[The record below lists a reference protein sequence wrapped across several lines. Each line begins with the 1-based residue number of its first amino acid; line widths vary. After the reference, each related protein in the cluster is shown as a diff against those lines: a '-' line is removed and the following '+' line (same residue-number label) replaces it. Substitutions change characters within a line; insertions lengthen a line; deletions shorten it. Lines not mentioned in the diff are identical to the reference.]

1 MADIDPT
8 FGARAAALEPD
19 FELQREI
26 GRGGM
31 GIVYLGVDVKLDRP
45 VAIKVLPEHLAGV
58 AEIRERFLREARTA
72 AKLSHPN
79 IVPIYHADEMGGVV
93 FFVMAY
99 VDGESL
105 AERIAS
111 GGALPPI
118 QCARLLS
125 DVALALDYAHGEGI
139 VHRDIKPSNVMIQPV
154 TQTRS
159 QMGIRRM
166 YRAVLMDFG
175 IAKIVTDVTTR
186 LTTTGMMGTIDYIA
200 PEQIQGAADVTGL
213 ADVYSMGVMAYQM
226 LTGQLPFNH
235 SNPAA
240 MLIAHLMEPAPD
252 PKLARPDLTDRAGGA
267 ILRAMAKKPEDR
279 FSTAGAFVTAI
290 VV

>member
-1 MADIDPT
+1 M
-8 FGARAAALEPD
+8 D
-19 FELQREI
+19 FVE
-26 GRGGM
+26 
-31 GIVYLGVDVKLDRP
+31 GISLS
-45 VAIKVLPEHLAGV
+45 EFM
-58 AEIRERFLREARTA
+58 RERGPLPLDEAVISLEDIA
-72 AKLSHPN
+72 A
-79 IVPIYHADEMGGVV
+79 
-93 FFVMAY
+93 
-99 VDGESL
+99 
-105 AERIAS
+105 
-111 GGALPPI
+111 
-118 QCARLLS
+118 
-125 DVALALDYAHGEGI
+125 ALDYAHGEGI